1 MTGAV
6 MITLCDY
13 PNSARFA
20 GGLSTIEWHLGSKVG
35 LGAQSSRLSPKPKP
49 HESALPGLC
58 ICGPFGAAWVRGLW
72 PEAAPMVDAI
82 VSATSVAAI
91 VLITGSYIMF
101 SLEVRTA
108 PPIRF
113 RKYISPKIY
122 T

>member
-1 MTGAV
+1 
-6 MITLCDY
+6 
-13 PNSARFA
+13 
-20 GGLSTIEWHLGSKVG
+20 
-35 LGAQSSRLSPKPKP
+35 
-49 HESALPGLC
+49 
-58 ICGPFGAAWVRGLW
+58 
-72 PEAAPMVDAI
+72 MVDAI

-108 PPIRF
+108 TPIRF